1 MKEKHI
7 ETFKTDKYLHS
18 IQWNWNYGNGDME
31 LKMEITKK
39 YCFDNCPTTE
49 NRKPGCQV
57 KRRGNEAI

>member
-18 IQWNWNYGNGDME
+18 IQWNYGNGDME

-39 YCFDNCPTTE
+39 IVLTIVPLQKIE
-49 NRKPGCQV
+49 NQDVR
-57 KRRGNEAI
+57 

>member
-31 LKMEITKK
+31 LKMEIIKK
-39 YCFDNCPTTE
+39 IVWTIVPLQKIE
-49 NRKPGCQV
+49 NQDV
-57 KRRGNEAI
+57 K